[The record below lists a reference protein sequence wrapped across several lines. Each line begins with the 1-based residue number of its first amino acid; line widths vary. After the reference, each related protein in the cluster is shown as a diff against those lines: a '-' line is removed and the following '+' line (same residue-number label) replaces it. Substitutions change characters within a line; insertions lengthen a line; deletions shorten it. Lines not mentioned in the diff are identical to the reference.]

1 MVTIICMKRAD
12 LSQKLAILLSKLY
25 RNSVKCNADEKQRA
39 FTFKVK
45 VVPYN

>member
-1 MVTIICMKRAD
+1 MVTHNLHETCD